1 MLAFFLINKLKQVES
16 HMPLTRP
23 RASQISNIDFK
34 QSVRSILL
42 TNITLSGGA
51 PATVDGVTLSAGD
64 RVLVAGQTDKSQ
76 NGIYEVD
83 IAGTGSN
90 GTWSRASDFDINS
103 DVSAGVIIMVTE
115 GTEYDDTQWKLTTN
129 DPITIGTTDLD
140 FARNAGDAFGQIDID
155 GNLIVADQVADTLS
169 FEAGNNISISGNTS
183 TKTLLIEVTG
193 ISLDSISNGTSDI
206 TIGGANGNIVMN
218 VAGTQIAEFNS
229 GEANISGNLNSD
241 NVTVSD
247 TLIVNGEV
255 ASPLIPSADDTHSLG
270 NATRRWSNLFLT
282 GNTIQLGNVQIKDTD
297 GALTILE
304 SDGVTP
310 ARVASAEV
318 TTEEDLFTDGSDF
331 GSITDAATN
340 SVDLGD
346 LTDDVLTEIDLGS
359 LVQAGLLQPD
369 QVVFPSFT
377 VETVPLAL
385 PAGQMIFVSDESGGA
400 AIAFSDG
407 QDWRRVTDRNV
418 IS

>member
-1 MLAFFLINKLKQVES
+1 
-16 HMPLTRP
+16 
-23 RASQISNIDFK
+23 
-34 QSVRSILL
+34 
-42 TNITLSGGA
+42 
-51 PATVDGVTLSAGD
+51 
-64 RVLVAGQTDKSQ
+64 
-76 NGIYEVD
+76 
-83 IAGTGSN
+83 
-90 GTWSRASDFDINS
+90 
-103 DVSAGVIIMVTE
+103 
-115 GTEYDDTQWKLTTN
+115 
-129 DPITIGTTDLD
+129 
-140 FARNAGDAFGQIDID
+140 
-155 GNLIVADQVADTLS
+155 
-169 FEAGNNISISGNTS
+169 
-183 TKTLLIEVTG
+183 
-193 ISLDSISNGTSDI
+193 
-206 TIGGANGNIVMN
+206 MN

-310 ARVASAEV
+310 ALISSAEV

-369 QVVFPSFT
+369 QVVFPIFT

-400 AIAFSDG
+400 VIAFSDG
-407 QDWRRVTDRNV
+407 QNWRRVTDRIV

>member
-1 MLAFFLINKLKQVES
+1 
-16 HMPLTRP
+16 
-23 RASQISNIDFK
+23 
-34 QSVRSILL
+34 L

-64 RVLVAGQTDKSQ
+64 RVLAAGQTDKSQ

-103 DVSAGVIIMVTE
+103 DVSAGVIVMVTE

-310 ARVASAEV
+310 ALISSAEV

-377 VETVPLAL
+377 LETVPLAL

-400 AIAFSDG
+400 
-407 QDWRRVTDRNV
+407 V
-418 IS
+418 IHFQMDKIGDVLLTAMSFRK